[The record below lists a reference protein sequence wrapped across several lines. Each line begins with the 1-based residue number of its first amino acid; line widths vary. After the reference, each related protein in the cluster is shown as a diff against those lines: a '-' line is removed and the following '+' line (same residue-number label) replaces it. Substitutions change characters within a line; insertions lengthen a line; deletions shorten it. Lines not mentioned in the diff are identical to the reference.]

1 MSKASV
7 RKELAAKMKDALSE
21 ESNVIQ
27 RRALQNKRPQLL
39 MLEDLEF
46 INDTIRKITAG
57 LSTMGDEKR
66 YLRKDL
72 TVNFTR
78 KDLQK
83 AKELAEPYQYKFIT
97 KNRRYETGPFVV
109 ENTMA
114 GQYLKQNFK
123 HLYQK
128 ILDGNAFLVSSFADL
143 SALKNELVDEFVD
156 GTKAQLKKIKVRINR
171 GHGVGEGFAVSATQ
185 IGQAQSA
192 AYENLNDTDIDNY
205 ISSLE
210 DFLFEAY
217 NEKEI
222 DLQTYDDIIRVV
234 VNYEQFVDPKSGKL
248 LNEYIPIVTYQD
260 QYTNKGI
267 DSAREKKALDTM
279 RKFADELGAD
289 KFAGMKGSSS
299 ITDKMI
305 ATVVSQLINNI
316 NQEKTIK
323 LSDNINPAKA
333 KFKSK
338 GSAKVQGTSTKSK
351 GSLKSRKRRV
361 PAVTIAPKKTQAKTS
376 KVNLN
381 NLLGLLNVQLPK
393 VVARNMGSPRLINR
407 TGRFAQSVRATDI
420 ALTRQEFP
428 SIGYTYDRGRYGV
441 FESTSGNS
449 RASTDRDPRPLIDQS
464 IREIAASFALGRIYT
479 RRQ

>member
-1 MSKASV
+1 
-7 RKELAAKMKDALSE
+7 
-21 ESNVIQ
+21 
-27 RRALQNKRPQLL
+27 
-39 MLEDLEF
+39 
-46 INDTIRKITAG
+46 
-57 LSTMGDEKR
+57 
-66 YLRKDL
+66 
-72 TVNFTR
+72 
-78 KDLQK
+78 
-83 AKELAEPYQYKFIT
+83 
-97 KNRRYETGPFVV
+97 
-109 ENTMA
+109 
-114 GQYLKQNFK
+114 
-123 HLYQK
+123 
-128 ILDGNAFLVSSFADL
+128 
-143 SALKNELVDEFVD
+143 
-156 GTKAQLKKIKVRINR
+156 
-171 GHGVGEGFAVSATQ
+171 
-185 IGQAQSA
+185 
-192 AYENLNDTDIDNY
+192 
-205 ISSLE
+205 
-210 DFLFEAY
+210 
-217 NEKEI
+217 
-222 DLQTYDDIIRVV
+222 
-234 VNYEQFVDPKSGKL
+234 
-248 LNEYIPIVTYQD
+248 
-260 QYTNKGI
+260 
-267 DSAREKKALDTM
+267 M
-279 RKFADELGAD
+279 RKFADKLGAD
-289 KFAGMKGSSS
+289 TFAGMKGSSS
-299 ITDKMI
+299 ITDKMM
-305 ATVVSQLINNI
+305 ATVVSQLVNNI

-338 GSAKVQGTSTKSK
+338 GSAKVQGTNTKSK